1 MGPLVRILVV
11 AFLVVAQVAI
21 ADGSSVVL
29 PLSPTS
35 PLPGPLPVTQPGK
48 QHRHALSAS
57 ATPSEATDGVP
68 PGLPVEDVEA
78 HPGPRLLP
86 PKHLL
91 VQVAPLQWLWVVA
104 VSALGLWVWR
114 LLTTSR
120 PSFLFVLSSMRV
132 DRRTNLDDMV

>member
-1 MGPLVRILVV
+1 MGPSVRIFVV
-11 AFLVVAQVAI
+11 AFLVVARVAI

-48 QHRHALSAS
+48 QYRHALSAP
-57 ATPSEATDGVP
+57 ATPAEATAGVP
-68 PGLPVEDVEA
+68 PGLPVEGVEA

-86 PKHLL
+86 PKPLL
-91 VQVAPLQWLWVVA
+91 IQVAPLQWLWVVA
-104 VSALGLWVWR
+104 LSALGLWVWR

-120 PSFLFVLSSMRV
+120 SSFLFVLSNVRV
-132 DRRTNLDDMV
+132 DRRTILDDIA